1 MRTSNQIVFASMN
14 FGKFRE
20 VKSLLATMAPELSLI
35 SPEGILRNADKIGLV
50 ENGTTYLENSANK
63 ARLVN
68 HGCHYPALAD
78 DSGIEIDALDG
89 RPGLIS
95 AHYAKVDG
103 MPSKIAQDKANIERV
118 LTEMKGKT
126 DRTGRCVCQLVLV
139 IEGVL
144 IEARGE
150 MEVTIA
156 ESPRGEMGFGYDPI
170 LIPKGQTRTLSEM
183 SETEKNKI
191 SHRAKALEL
200 LLAKCKAHGIQ
211 FAKP

>member
-1 MRTSNQIVFASMN
+1 MRNSNEIVFASMN

-20 VKSLLATMAPELSLI
+20 MKALLSTHAPQLTLL
-35 SPEGILRNADKIGLV
+35 SPEGLLRNADKIGLV
-50 ENGTTYLENSANK
+50 ETGSTYLENSANK

-78 DSGIEIDALDG
+78 DSGIEIDALG
-89 RPGLIS
+89 GKPGLYS
-95 AHYAKVDG
+95 ARYAKLDG
-103 MPSKIAQDKANIERV
+103 IPSKIAQDRANIEKV

-126 DRTGRCVCQLVLV
+126 DRSARCVCQLVLV

-170 LIPKGQTRTLSEM
+170 LIPKGETRTLGEM
-183 SETEKNKI
+183 SETEKNRS